1 MKRSDRYI
9 ENVEDNKYSRV
20 NKNEHLLKEL
30 EVGIGREEETF
41 SRTEKHEDPNIIDF
55 SENIDLQG
63 YNLKNYINKAKEN
76 VKDNNNS
83 LVANQFSYLEELNKK
98 YYENYEKE
106 KERER
111 EEKDLFSDLMVD
123 EKELKEQIAHDV
135 EKINTNVTEEDGK
148 LINSFYTRSMDL
160 SKDDFVSNIKEI
172 EDKPK
177 KNNFLIF
184 FIILLIIILVIGVL
198 YYTGLLKNLGIKL

>member
-9 ENVEDNKYSRV
+9 EVKEDNKYSRV
-20 NKNEHLLKEL
+20 SKNEHLLQEL
-30 EVGIGREEETF
+30 EVGIGTKEETF
-41 SRTEKHEDPNIIDF
+41 SRTDKNDDSSIIDF
-55 SENIDLQG
+55 SENIDLEG
-63 YNLKNYINKAKEN
+63 YNLKNYIKKAKEN
-76 VKDNNNS
+76 IKDDNNS
-83 LVANQFSYLEELNKK
+83 LVASQFSYLEELNKK

-106 KERER
+106 KKREK

-123 EKELKEQIAHDV
+123 EKEEKESIAHDIKNSSN
-135 EKINTNVTEEDGK
+135 EISEADGK

-160 SKDDFVSNIKEI
+160 SKDDFVSSSKEL
-172 EDKPK
+172 EEKPK

-184 FIILLIIILVIGVL
+184 IMIILIIILVIVVL